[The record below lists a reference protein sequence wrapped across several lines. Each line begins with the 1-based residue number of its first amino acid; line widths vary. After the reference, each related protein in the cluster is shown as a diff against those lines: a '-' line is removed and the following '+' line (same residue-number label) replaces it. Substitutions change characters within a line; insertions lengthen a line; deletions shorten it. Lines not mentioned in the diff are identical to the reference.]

1 MRRGIWNAVR
11 VETQGMGIGI
21 KRTGAKVH
29 RNAQVI
35 RKSRPRREQEER
47 EREMMLG
54 GIRRTAEVV
63 DVVVS
68 WPRFEDWAY
77 RVEQQERLK
86 YGTQRLMF
94 EAVRLQEDRTMVELP
109 PVSVRDFLL
118 SARVENPYREPPP
131 VGNYCTSQV
140 EDLDAPAFDAYDWGH
155 EPAVLG
161 ETYARTR

>member
-1 MRRGIWNAVR
+1 MRRGVWNAVR

-63 DVVVS
+63 DVVLS
-68 WPRFEDWAY
+68 PPRFNDWAY
-77 RVEQQERLK
+77 QVEHEERLK
-86 YGTQRLMF
+86 YGILRSVF
-94 EAVRLQEDRTMVELP
+94 DPVRADPPVVPLP